1 MNATKVVSIRLA
13 LETYQDILIECEAK
27 GINVTEWLE
36 RQIVLAK
43 RSKAQKAKLVS
54 DLEDIIERW
63 SDFPQLA
70 KRKLNK
76 VISDIRY
83 DL

>member
-13 LETYQDILIECEAK
+13 LETYDDILIECEAK
-27 GINVTEWLE
+27 GINVTEWFE
-36 RQIVLAK
+36 RKIALAK

-63 SDFPQLA
+63 SDFPQLG

-76 VISDIRY
+76 VISEIRY